1 MNNIY
6 IQDIVDELITFL
18 KLKPDTINFK
28 IQLSYSTVLWDVLDY
43 IEEFKVNINNTSYAI
58 MGKEFKSKFYVTY

>member
-43 IEEFKVNINNTSYAI
+43 IEEFKVNINYVSYAI
-58 MGKEFKSKFYVTY
+58 MGNEFKSKLYET